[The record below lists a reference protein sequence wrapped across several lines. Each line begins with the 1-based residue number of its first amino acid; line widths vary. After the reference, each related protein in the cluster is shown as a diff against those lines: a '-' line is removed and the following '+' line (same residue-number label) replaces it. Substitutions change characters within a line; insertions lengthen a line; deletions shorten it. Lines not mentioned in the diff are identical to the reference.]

1 MNISE
6 LIFAGF
12 IGYVV
17 TLTIKSIIDM
27 ANFHNLYKRIESD
40 ISILHLLR
48 HRNTE
53 SCNGI
58 TGESQ

>member
-6 LIFAGF
+6 LIFASF

-27 ANFHNLYKRIESD
+27 ANFRNLYKRIESD
-40 ISILHLLR
+40 IFIVYLF
-48 HRNTE
+48 
-53 SCNGI
+53 
-58 TGESQ
+58 